1 MLIIPPYTQCVQK
14 CHQRSFNNGY
24 PNKKTR
30 FKRALGNFYRLFLS
44 SQIFYILISLE
55 PLSTK
60 VAEFSLPVSQ
70 IDYFQPHP
78 KDSPTKV
85 NQTWKPCSTDVT
97 LTSAIAPPPPK
108 TRSGPPKR
116 GCRRGQRYVFKLLK
130 MLPKDSK
137 YASKDEEVIRTMR
150 RSLGACIGFTQNF
163 QLPALQISE
172 TKNQLF
178 SIRTR
183 VILANYSIAFLL
195 GHPL

>member
-97 LTSAIAPPPPK
+97 LTSAIAPPPQDSVGATQPGVPVGS
-108 TRSGPPKR
+108 TLCLHIIENVAKR
-116 GCRRGQRYVFKLLK
+116 FQICQQR
-130 MLPKDSK
+130 
-137 YASKDEEVIRTMR
+137 
-150 RSLGACIGFTQNF
+150 
-163 QLPALQISE
+163 
-172 TKNQLF
+172 
-178 SIRTR
+178 
-183 VILANYSIAFLL
+183 
-195 GHPL
+195 